1 MFRSLIESYIDDIT
15 EEDIISFAEND
26 DVIVTKEEASLFIK
40 TVKEN
45 KEDILNGNGQKYIDD
60 LKDKL
65 SPEAFDELNYLW
77 GKYKKFIG

>member
-1 MFRSLIESYIDDIT
+1 MFKGLVESYINDLK
-15 EEDIISFAEND
+15 EEDVINFADND
-26 DVIVTKEEASLFIK
+26 DVYITKEEASIFIK

>member
-26 DVIVTKEEASLFIK
+26 DVIVTKEEASIFIK
-40 TVKEN
+40 TIKNN
-45 KEDILNGNGQKYIDD
+45 KDDIFAGNGQKYIDD

>member
-1 MFRSLIESYIDDIT
+1 MFKGLVESYINDLK
-15 EEDIISFAEND
+15 EEDVINFADND
-26 DVIVTKEEASLFIK
+26 DVYITKEEASIFIK

-65 SPEAFDELNYLW
+65 SIEAYDELNHLW
-77 GKYKKFIG
+77 NKYKKFIG